1 MPKENFEDFIA
12 SQAKEFNLKQG
23 DLDKAAREELT
34 SLVAKRIAERIM
46 AGEVT
51 PPMSEGATP
60 QPPPGHCSY

>member
-23 DLDKAAREELT
+23 DLDKAVRAELA
-34 SLVAKRIAERIM
+34 SLVVKRIAERIM

-51 PPMSEGATP
+51 PP
-60 QPPPGHCSY
+60 PPRKPVVPVAAS